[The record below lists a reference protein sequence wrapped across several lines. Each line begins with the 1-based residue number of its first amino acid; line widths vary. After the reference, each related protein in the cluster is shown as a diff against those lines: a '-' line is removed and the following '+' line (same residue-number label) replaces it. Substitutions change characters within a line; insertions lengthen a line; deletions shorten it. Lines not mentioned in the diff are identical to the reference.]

1 MDPKYHPSIIGRKG
15 ATIQKLREDHDVRV
29 RLPAKEDAN
38 PDEITITGYEHQVNE
53 AKEEILKIVQNLVRK
68 EGGGERVMLGEMGR
82 GGEGRQDEVDESG
95 TAKSDSHTHMY
106 MHLLTTC
113 ILEHN

>member
-68 EGGGERVMLGEMGR
+68 EGGGG
-82 GGEGRQDEVDESG
+82 
-95 TAKSDSHTHMY
+95 
-106 MHLLTTC
+106 
-113 ILEHN
+113 